1 MTSAQW
7 AVLHHLAAAGP
18 LTVGEMAAHL
28 ERAQSVVSE
37 MVDAL
42 EARGL
47 LARMRDAR
55 DKRRVLVW
63 LTDEA
68 QAWLAEEREVL
79 DRARVA
85 AALSRMTP
93 SDRAALLDGMR
104 ALVRA
109 ADEAA
114 ATNSSTTQ
122 PKRRRR

>member
-1 MTSAQW
+1 MPSRRAVSSRACATRATSGACW
-7 AVLHHLAAAGP
+7 SG
-18 LTVGEMAAHL
+18 
-28 ERAQSVVSE
+28 S
-37 MVDAL
+37 
-42 EARGL
+42 
-47 LARMRDAR
+47 
-55 DKRRVLVW
+55 